1 MRQKFPRSV
10 RRRSPS
16 TNLVLVLGALLLGA
30 ACDDDP
36 LSPRDSGLTDA
47 GSGGRGGS
55 DGGGGTGG
63 SDAGGATGDAAVGD
77 GSGVPDAGQVIAQR
91 PEKRDFTPALAAT
104 LKAPAGFK
112 VEVFASGLGNPRW
125 LAIGPDGATYV
136 TLRMEGQVMRLRD
149 GNADGDAADAG
160 ERTVV
165 ADAATNPAL
174 MGVHGITFHEGRVYL
189 ASIKSVVSAAVGPEG
204 FSDFRTLVSDL
215 PDGGQHPNRTIA
227 VGPDGKLYVTVGST
241 CDACAE
247 TNSEHATM
255 LRLELTGAAAAD
267 NPPNPNH
274 PMLARDP
281 AAKISPRV
289 WASGLRNV
297 LGFDWHPV
305 TRTLWGSEHGSDGR
319 GNDIPPDEVDPLVA
333 GKSYGWPYCYASQ
346 LPDPVIDQPSPMMT
360 KQQYCP
366 RTESSVANYQAHSAP
381 IGFVF
386 YNADQFPAAYKGDAF
401 VAFRGSW
408 NRDVPTGYKVVRVH
422 FGPTG
427 MPATLPSGSF
437 YEDFVSGW
445 LIEGGAAH
453 FGRIAGLA
461 VDRSGALLIAEDTNG
476 VIYRVSHAGSGADAG
491 TDGGADGGTGDGAAD
506 AASDLAD
513 GGAG

>member
-1 MRQKFPRSV
+1 LFLKSSGRSGLTAMAV
-10 RRRSPS
+10 I
-16 TNLVLVLGALLLGA
+16 GALLLGA

-36 LSPRDSGLTDA
+36 ASPRDGG

-55 DGGGGTGG
+55 DAGMGGAGGAGGTGG
-63 SDAGGATGDAAVGD
+63 SDAAAGEAGDVASVEGGLPD
-77 GSGVPDAGQVIAQR
+77 GGQTIAQR
-91 PEKRDFTPALAAT
+91 PEKRAFTPALAAT

-125 LAIGPDGATYV
+125 LASGPDGSTYV
-136 TLRMEGQVMRLRD
+136 TLRMEGQVLRLRD
-149 GNADGDAADAG
+149 GNGDGDAADAG

-174 MGVHGITFHEGRVYL
+174 TGVHGITVHEGRVYL
-189 ASIKSVVSAAVGPEG
+189 VSIKSVVSAAVGSDG
-204 FSDFRTLVSDL
+204 GLSDFRTLVSDL

-241 CDACAE
+241 CDSCGE
-247 TNSEHATM
+247 TNSEAATV
-255 LRLELTGAAAAD
+255 LRLELTGAAATD
-267 NPPNPNH
+267 NPANPNH

-289 WASGLRNV
+289 WASGLRNT
-297 LGFDWHPV
+297 LGFDWHP
-305 TRTLWGSEHGSDGR
+305 TTGAPWGSDHGSDGR
-319 GNDIPPDEVDPLVA
+319 GNDLPPDEVNLLA
-333 GKSYGWPYCYASQ
+333 GGKSYGWPFCFANQ
-346 LPDPVIDQPSPMMT
+346 QPDPIIDQPSEMMT

-366 RTESSVANYQAHSAP
+366 KTDTSAATYQAHSAP

-386 YNADQFPAAYKGDAF
+386 YDGDQFPAAYKGDAF

-422 FGPTG
+422 FGPAGT
-427 MPATLPSGSF
+427 PAALPGGAI

-461 VDRSGALLIAEDTNG
+461 VDASGALLIAEDTNG
-476 VIYRVSHAGSGADAG
+476 VIYRVSYGSGSG
-491 TDGGADGGTGDGAAD
+491 SDGGTDSDTSD
-506 AASDLAD
+506 ASREVHDAPAE
-513 GGAG
+513 

>member
-1 MRQKFPRSV
+1 LFLKSSGRSGLTAMAV
-10 RRRSPS
+10 I
-16 TNLVLVLGALLLGA
+16 GALLLGA

-36 LSPRDSGLTDA
+36 ASPRDGG

-55 DGGGGTGG
+55 DAGMGGAGGAGGTGG
-63 SDAGGATGDAAVGD
+63 SDAAAGEAGDVAGVEGGLPD
-77 GSGVPDAGQVIAQR
+77 GGQTIAQR
-91 PEKRDFTPALAAT
+91 PEKRAFTPALAAT

-125 LAIGPDGATYV
+125 LASGPDGSTYV
-136 TLRMEGQVMRLRD
+136 TLRMEGQVLRLRD
-149 GNADGDAADAG
+149 GNGDGDAADAG

-174 MGVHGITFHEGRVYL
+174 TGVHGITVHEGRVYL
-189 ASIKSVVSAAVGPEG
+189 VSIKSVVSAAVGSDG
-204 FSDFRTLVSDL
+204 GLSDFRTLVSDL

-241 CDACAE
+241 CDACGE
-247 TNSEHATM
+247 TNSEAATV
-255 LRLELTGAAAAD
+255 LRLELTGAAATD
-267 NPPNPNH
+267 NPANPNH

-289 WASGLRNV
+289 WASGLRNT
-297 LGFDWHPV
+297 LGFDWHP
-305 TRTLWGSEHGSDGR
+305 TTGAPWGSDHGSDGR
-319 GNDIPPDEVDPLVA
+319 GNDLPPDEVNLLA
-333 GKSYGWPYCYASQ
+333 GGKSYGWPFCFANQ
-346 LPDPVIDQPSPMMT
+346 QPDPIIDQPSEMMT

-366 RTESSVANYQAHSAP
+366 KTDSSAATYQAHSAP

-386 YNADQFPAAYKGDAF
+386 YDGDQFPAAYKGDAF

-422 FGPTG
+422 FGPGGT
-427 MPATLPSGSF
+427 PAALPGGSV
-437 YEDFVSGW
+437 YEDFVTGW

-461 VDRSGALLIAEDTNG
+461 VAQDGSLLIAEDTNG
-476 VIYRVSHAGSGADAG
+476 VIYRVSHGGGSGTDGGPADAG
-491 TDGGADGGTGDGAAD
+491 TDV
-506 AASDLAD
+506 ASDATD
-513 GGAG
+513 GSTD